1 MACGSS
7 GSRNA
12 VGGGGFGSSF
22 TSIQLPFADLAR
34 SQLVVEA
41 VAIGQTLLLVGLVA
55 AWIVVLVRSP
65 ERAPAPSRLPISR
78 APSPG

>member
-1 MACGSS
+1 LD
-7 GSRNA
+7 
-12 VGGGGFGSSF
+12 GGPTGNGGLGSSF

-41 VAIGQTLLLVGLVA
+41 VAIGQTLMLVGLVA
-55 AWIVVLVRSP
+55 AWILVLVRSP
-65 ERAPAPSRLPISR
+65 QRAAAAPSRLPISR